1 MVNSATTSWFCATTM
16 LEKRFHNHYYNQTN
30 PKPQPKPKTNP
41 KKQPEKKRAYTKQTN
56 NNQKENSKKTPLTRI
71 NQIPKYL
78 LTSDKKKTVVCTNN
92 SFLFLRLGHK
102 NQELPNW

>member
-1 MVNSATTSWFCATTM
+1 M
-16 LEKRFHNHYYNQTN
+16 EKTLPHHNYNQTN

-41 KKQPEKKRAYTKQTN
+41 KKQPEKTPVHTKQSN

-78 LTSDKKKTVVCTNN
+78 LTSDKKKTAVCTNN
-92 SFLFLRLGHK
+92 SFFYQNKIKRA
-102 NQELPNW
+102 